1 MGAAS
6 PRQGLAKLCGRTFLW
21 GGGWMLGLSEE
32 ARELRSHRNNQASV
46 GHVTQLHL
54 ILRPLKDING
64 FK

>member
-1 MGAAS
+1 
-6 PRQGLAKLCGRTFLW
+6 
-21 GGGWMLGLSEE
+21 MLGLSEE